1 MNRCALALLILAFVL
16 FVVWLFA
23 AGGAARHRPPL
34 DRLLLAAAPASIFY
48 ETREAGDQT
57 GSFLHFAE

>member
-1 MNRCALALLILAFVL
+1 MNRCALVLLLLAVLLFVL
-16 FVVWLFA
+16 WLFA
-23 AGGAARHRPPL
+23 AGAARHRPPF

-48 ETREAGDQT
+48 ETREAGDRT